1 MPATHTYCPSSK
13 IPAKMIHVDARNPR
27 RCMNPL
33 TGILP
38 PRGDALGYR
47 YASPNGDGG
56 RGNQHFGVLH
66 VSAATPPQCDGA
78 TTTLLSPHYTLHS
91 FYTFSAKERD
101 SETGFSYFGSRYYSS
116 DLSIWLSVDPMSG
129 KYPSLSPY
137 VYCANNPVKLVDPNG
152 EEMGDYFD
160 QYGTFLGTDCK
171 DDGKI
176 HIIDREF
183 WNQIGDNMSW
193 EGNDGIRVI
202 SHDLASDEHNGIFS
216 KKPSE
221 ANLSDE
227 SVVNIFEHYN
237 QSAYSCLAM
246 ERGSS
251 DKLDNGVFSGL
262 TTDHKQK
269 KIKVRIDGNI
279 NSKVID
285 NYNEIINLLQHE
297 EQHVED
303 RIHKIYGTDK
313 QSEERAI
320 LRQIQHP
327 TFAKTRESFQNAV
340 YEYARTLDISF

>member
-1 MPATHTYCPSSK
+1 MEPTVTTY
-13 IPAKMIHVDARNPR
+13 NPGS
-27 RCMNPL
+27 NSFS
-33 TGILP
+33 
-38 PRGDALGYR
+38 
-47 YASPNGDGG
+47 AS
-56 RGNQHFGVLH
+56 H
-66 VSAATPPQCDGA
+66 
-78 TTTLLSPHYTLHS
+78 
-91 FYTFSAKERD
+91 TFSAKEKD
-101 SETGFSYFGSRYYSS
+101 SETGLSYFGSRYYSS
-116 DLSIWLSVDPMSG
+116 DLSIWLSVDPMAD
-129 KYPSLSPY
+129 KYPSMSPY

-246 ERGSS
+246 GRGSS

-262 TTDHKQK
+262 TTDHPQK